1 MSNIRYDRYKQTY
14 VDVDTG
20 EKFPVIWVEQLVE
33 DWDIDQRK
41 MKYNFWKYC
50 FTRRYA
56 YLEYCD
62 EKFPVQPA
70 FHGALLI
77 CKDTQAPYLSDK
89 LTDDEKFYE
98 SDRLLD
104 DNANVSSMLLVD
116 YHIVNEDWDYKKY
129 GLPDGSKCAYAEQL
143 INQIRQSEY
152 YEPVI
157 VDENSPYIHTLYKL

>member
-1 MSNIRYDRYKQTY
+1 MGNIRYDRYKQTY

-20 EKFPVIWVEQLVE
+20 EKFPVIWVERLVE
-33 DWDIDQRK
+33 DWDVDQCK

-56 YLEYCD
+56 YLEHSND
-62 EKFPVQPA
+62 KFPIQPA

-77 CKDTQAPYLSDK
+77 CKDTQAPYLSDE

-104 DNANVSSMLLVD
+104 DNTNVSSMLLVD

-143 INQIRQSEY
+143 INQIRQNKY

-157 VDENSPYIHTLYKL
+157 IDENSPYIHTLYKL

>member
-20 EKFPVIWVEQLVE
+20 EKFPVIWVERLVE
-33 DWDIDQRK
+33 DWDVDQCK

-56 YLEYCD
+56 YLEHSND
-62 EKFPVQPA
+62 KFPIQPA

-77 CKDTQAPYLSDK
+77 CKDTQAPYLSDE

-104 DNANVSSMLLVD
+104 DNTNVSSMLLVD

-143 INQIRQSEY
+143 INQIRQNKY

-157 VDENSPYIHTLYKL
+157 IDENSPYIHTLYKL

>member
-20 EKFPVIWVEQLVE
+20 EKFPVIWVERLVE
-33 DWDIDQRK
+33 DWDVDQCK

-56 YLEYCD
+56 YLEHSND
-62 EKFPVQPA
+62 KFPVQPA

-77 CKDTQAPYLSDK
+77 CKDTQAPYLSDE

-104 DNANVSSMLLVD
+104 DNTNVSSMLLVD

-143 INQIRQSEY
+143 INQIRQNKY

-157 VDENSPYIHTLYKL
+157 IDENSPYIHTLYKL

>member
-20 EKFPVIWVEQLVE
+20 EKFPVIWVERLIE
-33 DWDIDQRK
+33 DWDISQHK
-41 MKYNFWKYC
+41 MRYNFWKYC
-50 FTRRYA
+50 FSRKYV
-56 YLEYCD
+56 YLEYTN
-62 EKFPVQPA
+62 EEHPVQPT
-70 FHGALLI
+70 FHGAILI

-104 DNANVSSMLLVD
+104 DNVNVSSMLLVD
-116 YHIVNEDWDYKKY
+116 YHIITEDWDYQKY
-129 GLPDGSKCAYAEQL
+129 GLPDGSKCGYAEQL
-143 INQIRQSEY
+143 INQIRHNEY

-157 VDENSPYIHTLYKL
+157 IDNNSPNVYSL

>member
-20 EKFPVIWVEQLVE
+20 EKFPVIWVERLVE
-33 DWDIDQRK
+33 DWDVNQCK

-56 YLEYCD
+56 YLEHSND
-62 EKFPVQPA
+62 KFPIQPA

-77 CKDTQAPYLSDK
+77 CKDTQAPYLSDE

-104 DNANVSSMLLVD
+104 DNTNVSSMLLVD

-143 INQIRQSEY
+143 INQIRQNKY

-157 VDENSPYIHTLYKL
+157 IDENSPYIHTLYKL

>member
-1 MSNIRYDRYKQTY
+1 MGNIRYDRYKQTY
-14 VDVDTG
+14 VDLDTG
-20 EKFPVIWVEQLVE
+20 EKFPVIWVERLVE
-33 DWDIDQRK
+33 DWDVDQCK

-56 YLEYCD
+56 YLEHSND
-62 EKFPVQPA
+62 KFPIQPA

-77 CKDTQAPYLSDK
+77 CKDTQAPYLSDE

-104 DNANVSSMLLVD
+104 DNTNVSSMLLVD

-143 INQIRQSEY
+143 INQIRQNKY

-157 VDENSPYIHTLYKL
+157 IDENSPYIHTLYKL